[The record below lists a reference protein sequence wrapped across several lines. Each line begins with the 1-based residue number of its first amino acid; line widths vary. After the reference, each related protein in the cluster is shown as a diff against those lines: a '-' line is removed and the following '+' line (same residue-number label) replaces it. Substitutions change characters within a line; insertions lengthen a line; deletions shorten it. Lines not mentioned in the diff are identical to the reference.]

1 MGLLKRLIFAKEG
14 NFIVEYALFTAFIS
28 ALIFGAMGFIGTQSN
43 RVSSIF
49 ESIGQAL
56 K

>member
-1 MGLLKRLIFAKEG
+1 MGLLKRLIVAQEG
-14 NFIVEYALFTAFIS
+14 SFMVEYALFTAFIS
-28 ALIFGAMGFIGTQSN
+28 ALIFGAMGFIGAQSN
-43 RVSSIF
+43 RVASIF

>member
-1 MGLLKRLIFAKEG
+1 MGLLKRTIIAQEG

-28 ALIFGAMGFIGTQSN
+28 ALVFGAMGFIGAQSN
-43 RVSSIF
+43 RVTSIL

-56 K
+56 Q